1 MVKNNGGFT
10 LIEVVFAM
18 TLLTIAMLGLASTLA
33 GMTRIISRG
42 NRAATAAIYSQ
53 ERMERLRAVGCAGA
67 GSGSETREARYLL
80 VWSVTTPNPVTR
92 HIQLV
97 IAYPGIGK
105 TRVDS
110 METSIS
116 CR

>member
-1 MVKNNGGFT
+1 MVKNDGGFT
-10 LIEVVFAM
+10 LIEVVIAM

-42 NRAATAAIYSQ
+42 DRAATAAVYSQ
-53 ERMERLRAVGCAGA
+53 ERMERLRAVGCAGVA
-67 GSGSETREARYLL
+67 SGNETREAVYELE
-80 VWSVTTPNPVTR
+80 WSVTTPTPVTR